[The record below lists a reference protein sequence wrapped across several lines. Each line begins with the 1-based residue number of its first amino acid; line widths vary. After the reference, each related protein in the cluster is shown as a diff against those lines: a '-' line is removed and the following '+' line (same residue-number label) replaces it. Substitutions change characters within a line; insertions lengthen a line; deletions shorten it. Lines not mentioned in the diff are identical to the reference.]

1 MKFWQENVD
10 RILEFNE
17 QPLITGKGTGSNA
30 AMKEKVRQIYQLF
43 ETKRKAYEA
52 HRGISRTWKN

>member
-17 QPLITGKGTGSNA
+17 HPPIKEIFIRHSNYHPL
-30 AMKEKVRQIYQLF
+30 YP
-43 ETKRKAYEA
+43 A
-52 HRGISRTWKN
+52 HTPHLLAGISA